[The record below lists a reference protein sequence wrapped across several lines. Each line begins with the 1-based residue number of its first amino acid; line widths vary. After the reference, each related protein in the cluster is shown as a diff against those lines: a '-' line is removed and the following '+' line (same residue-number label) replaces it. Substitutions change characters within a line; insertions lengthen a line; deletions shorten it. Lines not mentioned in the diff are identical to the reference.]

1 MESNGDWLVTNE
13 KKKKS
18 ANTKAE
24 LLRAAHDALIEYG
37 FSGLSTRRVAEVVG
51 APMSQIQYHFGSKE
65 GMILALFEEMN
76 ARLIARQ
83 KDLFENP
90 ELSISEQWDQA
101 CAFLDED
108 LNSGYVRILQELVA
122 AGWSNPVICEA
133 VKGGL
138 DGWQKLLTQAA
149 ERADSEFG
157 PFGPF
162 TAQEIASLVS
172 VGFLGAESQ
181 ILLGRERPEMPI
193 RQALKKVGSLM
204 RTLETVHRGG
214 KG

>member
-1 MESNGDWLVTNE
+1 VANE

-24 LLRAAHDALIEYG
+24 LLQAAHDA
-37 FSGLSTRRVAEVVG
+37 FSTRRVAEVVG

-76 ARLIARQ
+76 ARLLARQ
-83 KDLFENP
+83 KDLFESP

-122 AGWSNPVICEA
+122 AGWSNPVIREA

-138 DGWQKLLTQAA
+138 DGWQELLTQAA
-149 ERADSEFG
+149 ERADKELG

-172 VGFLGAESQ
+172 IAFLGAESQ
-181 ILLGRERPEMPI
+181 ILLGRERPEMPV
-193 RQALKKVGSLM
+193 RQALRKVGSLI
-204 RTLETVHRGG
+204 RTLETVPSGG